1 MDNRLLDVILKNVET
16 LKYDTDSKL
25 DKLEEKI
32 GKLES
37 KLEEQNYL
45 MNAKV
50 DQLLKFK
57 YEVVAGSV
65 VVSVVFS
72 LAYQLILQYIQK
84 GVQ

>member
-57 YEVVAGSV
+57 YEVVAGSI

>member
-1 MDNRLLDVILKNVET
+1 MDSRLLDVILKNVET
-16 LKYDTDSKL
+16 LKYDTDTKL

-45 MNAKV
+45 MNSKV
-50 DQLLKFK
+50 DQLLRFK

-72 LAYQLILQYIQK
+72 LAYQLMLSYLQK
-84 GVQ
+84 G

>member
-1 MDNRLLDVILKNVET
+1 MESRLLDVILKNVET

-50 DQLLKFK
+50 DQLLRFK
-57 YEVVAGSV
+57 YEVVAGSI

-84 GVQ
+84 WVQ

>member
-50 DQLLKFK
+50 DQLLRFK

-72 LAYQLILQYIQK
+72 LAYQLILSYIQK

>member
-45 MNAKV
+45 MNSKV
-50 DQLLKFK
+50 DQLLRFK

-72 LAYQLILQYIQK
+72 LAYQLMLSYLQK
-84 GVQ
+84 G

>member
-50 DQLLKFK
+50 DQLLRFK

>member
-1 MDNRLLDVILKNVET
+1 MESRLLDVILKNVET

-50 DQLLKFK
+50 DQLLRFK
-57 YEVVAGSV
+57 YEVVAGSI

>member
-50 DQLLKFK
+50 DQLLRFK
-57 YEVVAGSV
+57 YEVVAGSI

>member
-16 LKYDTDSKL
+16 LKYDTDTKL

-45 MNAKV
+45 MNSKV
-50 DQLLKFK
+50 DQLLRFK

-72 LAYQLILQYIQK
+72 LAYQLMLSYLQK
-84 GVQ
+84 G

>member
-45 MNAKV
+45 MNSKV
-50 DQLLKFK
+50 DQLLRFK
-57 YEVVAGSV
+57 YEVVAGSI

>member
-1 MDNRLLDVILKNVET
+1 MESRLLDVILKNVET

-50 DQLLKFK
+50 DQLLRFK